1 MNNDDNLS
9 GVYIFISFDLVN
21 ATEYKLR
28 HINWSEKFRRF
39 YRFISNKIKAED
51 SPLNKAK
58 TWKLIG
64 DEILFYY
71 KIDSESPLK
80 EIVSHIAKTA
90 EEAEVEISEDSQ
102 YFDKLSIKSTVWIA
116 EVEDYS
122 KRDKNSRVQNIIFR
136 TDVEDLNTLDFLG
149 SEIDLGFRI
158 SSASHKGVVGVDAK
172 LAYLI
177 YDKDKDYAEKHLKIV
192 DFQQLKGIWRGH
204 PYPIVWFHPYEWS
217 KNIFSYYEL
226 LENKKVKEFK
236 TNIENKDFKKISE
249 IESILADINQK
260 ISIEKIFGNGENTK
274 QSITREE
281 IKNNPTLYPDRTTLN
296 LSGLELKKLPED
308 ISDLLKELVYLDLSD
323 NKSKIDISNDIE
335 NLEKLEVLI
344 MDNNLSKEL
353 FNKIGELKSLKSL
366 YLVGN
371 QQSELNNSLQT
382 VNGFENLERVKIGDV
397 IINRKDKE
405 ASTKFLERAFEGS

>member
-1 MNNDDNLS
+1 M
-9 GVYIFISFDLVN
+9 
-21 ATEYKLR
+21 LR
-28 HINWSEKFRRF
+28 
-39 YRFISNKIKAED
+39 
-51 SPLNKAK
+51 
-58 TWKLIG
+58 
-64 DEILFYY
+64 
-71 KIDSESPLK
+71 
-80 EIVSHIAKTA
+80 
-90 EEAEVEISEDSQ
+90 
-102 YFDKLSIKSTVWIA
+102 
-116 EVEDYS
+116 
-122 KRDKNSRVQNIIFR
+122 
-136 TDVEDLNTLDFLG
+136 
-149 SEIDLGFRI
+149 
-158 SSASHKGVVGVDAK
+158 
-172 LAYLI
+172 
-177 YDKDKDYAEKHLKIV
+177 
-192 DFQQLKGIWRGH
+192 
-204 PYPIVWFHPYEWS
+204 
-217 KNIFSYYEL
+217 
-226 LENKKVKEFK
+226 
-236 TNIENKDFKKISE
+236 
-249 IESILADINQK
+249 
-260 ISIEKIFGNGENTK
+260 
-274 QSITREE
+274 SITREE